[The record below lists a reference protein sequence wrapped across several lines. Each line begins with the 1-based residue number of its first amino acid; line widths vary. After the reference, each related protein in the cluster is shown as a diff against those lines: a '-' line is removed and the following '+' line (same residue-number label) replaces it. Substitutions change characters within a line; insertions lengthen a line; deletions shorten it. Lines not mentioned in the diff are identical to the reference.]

1 MRLSGID
8 AVRPVIPGRIN
19 SRLIP
24 HRDCTDEDNVQFT
37 REQIA
42 ELFAQ
47 SSAAEKAPANRRSRA
62 RTPMG
67 RQIQV
72 VIKRPEAGD
81 QTVDGWLHDLS
92 MEGLGLVTPLAIT
105 VGARISVAIGMPRS
119 PIEYVVRR
127 CSPLSKGMFTVG
139 CMKVD
144 QHAPKQAAPAAQ
156 AH

>member
-1 MRLSGID
+1 M
-8 AVRPVIPGRIN
+8 
-19 SRLIP
+19 LIP
-24 HRDCTDEDNVQFT
+24 YPDCTDRDDVQFT

-42 ELFAQ
+42 ELFAR
-47 SSAAEKAPANRRSRA
+47 SGATEKSPANRRSRA

-92 MEGLGLVTPLAIT
+92 MEGLGLVTPLPIN
-105 VGARISVAIGMPRS
+105 VGARIAVSLGMPRS
-119 PIEYVVRR
+119 PVEYVVRR
-127 CSPLSKGMFTVG
+127 CGPLPHGMFTVG

-144 QHAPKQAAPAAQ
+144 QRAPKQAAPAAQ